1 MNTTQSNSK
10 DEVRMRRIKKVSKYL
25 RAVMLALLI
34 VEGVG
39 AASAILALLM
49 TILNPSALRSHTI
62 FLNCGTSIFLALSL
76 MITLNFFRLFTRLK
90 DGHLF
95 EGKTINYLELAG
107 KWWIVFGIA
116 QIIYHVVD
124 AHTFSRNGDI
134 PGGDGIFGGLV
145 VFFIAWVLREGQK
158 LKEEQELTV

>member
-10 DEVRMRRIKKVSKYL
+10 DEARMSRIKKVSKHL

-39 AASAILALLM
+39 AASAILALLI
-49 TILNPSALRSHTI
+49 TILNPSALRSHI
-62 FLNCGTSIFLALSL
+62 VFLNCGTCIFLAISL

-95 EGKTINYLELAG
+95 EGQTINYLELAG
-107 KWWIVFGIA
+107 KWWIAFGIA
-116 QIIYHVVD
+116 QIIYQVVD
-124 AHTFSRNGDI
+124 VHTFSHNRDV
-134 PGGDGIFGGLV
+134 PGGDGILGGLV

-158 LKEEQELTV
+158 LKEEQEMTV